1 MCKKST
7 KEQAIEYALE
17 TIESFGNEDLNKD
30 LTTKQKIV
38 LGRFVNMWEYN
49 NHNTFSVANTYLME
63 LGNISK
69 QGLCN
74 IKSKF
79 EDLGFISVQEKAS
92 KGFCTKYS
100 VYIDKIKWYVSEKP
114 VKEVK
119 EEKPVNDVGLVINC
133 KSLEDENKRLK
144 KLVACIMS
152 AENQDDINKYINTY
166 LSIDGFSKENF
177 IKKYKD

>member
-1 MCKKST
+1 MCKKSS

-49 NHNTFSVANTYLME
+49 NRNIFSVANTYLME

-100 VYIDKIKWYVSEKP
+100 VDMDKIKWYVSDKP

-119 EEKPVNDVGLVINC
+119 EEKTVNDTGLVINC
-133 KSLEDENKRLK
+133 KCLEDENNRLK
-144 KLVACIMS
+144 KLLAKIMM
-152 AENQDDINKYINTY
+152 AESQDDINKNIYTY
-166 LSIDGFSKENF
+166 LSIEGMNREQF
-177 IKKYKD
+177 INRYI

>member
-7 KEQAIEYALE
+7 KKQGIEYALE
-17 TIESFGNEDLNKD
+17 AIKSFENEDLNKD

-38 LGRFVNMWEYN
+38 LGRFVNIWEYN

-79 EDLGFISVQEKAS
+79 EDLGFISVKEKAS

-100 VYIDKIKWYVSEKP
+100 VNMDKIKWYVSEKP

-119 EEKPVNDVGLVINC
+119 KEKPVNDVGLVINC
-133 KSLEDENKRLK
+133 KSLEDENRRLK
-144 KLVACIMS
+144 KLIASIMVAES
-152 AENQDDINKYINTY
+152 QNEINKNISTY
-166 LSIDGFSKENF
+166 LSIEGLDKDQF
-177 IKKYKD
+177 IKSNL